1 MDRMKPDSK
10 TKHGARPVILCL
22 SSRGYELA
30 LKLSKTLDADIHGHA
45 TRCPKAEFKFTRATT
60 HIADLFCGGR
70 PLIGICAAGILIRA
84 VAPHIGNKGAD
95 APLVAMSES
104 GDSVVPL
111 VSGHSGAIALAQ
123 KLAKATG
130 GHAAITTAGDT
141 RWRIALDEPPDSWR
155 LANPEAARSVM
166 PMLLASD
173 GARIEGECAA
183 GLEDWLEHIPH
194 GKAVKITATRK
205 QHKPANNELVYCP
218 RDIMVGAGCIRDCAP
233 EELTELVMRELE
245 SADINRA
252 AIAGVFSIDL
262 KADEPALHALAA
274 ALDVPFRVYDAQQ
287 LAAQAPNLANPSATV
302 EREVGTPGVA
312 EAAAL
317 AAAGEG
323 GTLIHPKVK
332 STNATTALALA
343 PHPFESLEGCGRK
356 TGSVNLVGIG
366 PGKAEWRTP
375 EASRII
381 QNADE
386 LVGYGFYIDLLG
398 PAASGRVR
406 RDFEL
411 GEEEARCR
419 YALEQAATGKD
430 VAIICS
436 GDAGIYA
443 MASLVY
449 ELLDRPAQESANEST
464 TERANG
470 PSNEPANEESASG
483 PAKQGGVSS
492 AARRVA
498 VSTAPGVSAM
508 QAASA
513 RTGAVLGHDFCTI
526 SLSDLLT
533 PWEQIERRIHAA
545 GAGDFVVAFYN
556 PVSRRRRT
564 QLARARDILLGCRG
578 ADTPVILAH
587 NLGREESLVFCALGE
602 LDVDM
607 VDMMTTVI
615 VGSSASRRVRLGL
628 GDAVYTPRGYR
639 VDSGKSGSRSPG
651 ARASET
657 GKSGTKKSDTGKSI
671 TMDSDTGK
679 SGTKD
684 SNTKKPD
691 TRKSNPGNKSN
702 SRNATTEKR
711 A

>member
-1 MDRMKPDSK
+1 MKQDSK

-30 LKLSKTLDADIHGHA
+30 LKLHKTLDADIHGHA
-45 TRCPKAEFKFTRATT
+45 TRCPKAEFTFTRATT

-84 VAPHIGNKGAD
+84 VAPHIGEKGAD
-95 APLVAMSES
+95 APLVAVSES

-111 VSGHSGAIALAQ
+111 ISGHSGAIALAQ
-123 KLAKATG
+123 KLAKATD
-130 GHAAITTAGDT
+130 GHAAITTAGDA
-141 RWRIALDEPPDSWR
+141 RWHIALDEPPADWR

-166 PMLLASD
+166 PMLLAGD
-173 GARIEGECAA
+173 GARIEGECAG
-183 GLEDWLEHIPH
+183 GLEDWLKHIPH
-194 GKAVKITATRK
+194 GNAVKIIATRK
-205 QHKPANNELVYCP
+205 RRKPANNELVYCP
-218 RDIMVGAGCIRDCAP
+218 RDVMVGAGCIRDCAP
-233 EELTELVMRELE
+233 EELTEFVMRELE
-245 SADINRA
+245 SADINQA

-274 ALDVPFRVYDAQQ
+274 ALDVPYRVYDARQ

-317 AAAGEG
+317 AAAGES

-332 STNATTALALA
+332 STNATMALALA
-343 PHPFESLEGCGRK
+343 PHPVGSLDGCGRK

-419 YALEQAATGKD
+419 YALEQAASGKD

-449 ELLDRPAQESANEST
+449 ELLDRPAQESANEPT
-464 TERANG
+464 KERANRPSKESANG
-470 PSNEPANEESASG
+470 PS
-483 PAKQGGVSS
+483 KQGGVSP

-587 NLGREESLVFCALGE
+587 NLGREESLVFCTLGE
-602 LDVDM
+602 LEVNM

-615 VGSSASRRVRLGL
+615 VGSSASRRVKLGL
-628 GDAVYTPRGYR
+628 GDAVYTPRGYM
-639 VDSGKSGSRSPG
+639 VDSGKSGSMSPT

-657 GKSGTKKSDTGKSI
+657 GKSGTKKSHAE
-671 TMDSDTGK
+671 K
-679 SGTKD
+679 SGTKE
-684 SNTKKPD
+684 SSAKKSD
-691 TRKSNPGNKSN
+691 AKISNPRNNSN
-702 SRNATTEKR
+702 SQNVEAEKAT
-711 A
+711 

>member
-1 MDRMKPDSK
+1 MKPDSK
-10 TKHGARPVILCL
+10 TKRGARPVILCL

-30 LKLSKTLDADIHGHA
+30 LKLGKTLDADIHGHA

-84 VAPHIGNKGAD
+84 VAPHIGDKGAD

-111 VSGHSGAIALAQ
+111 ISGHSGAIALAQ

-141 RWRIALDEPPDSWR
+141 RWRIALDEPPAGWR

-166 PMLLASD
+166 PILLAGD
-173 GARIEGECAA
+173 GARIEGECVG
-183 GLEDWLEHIPH
+183 GLDDWLEHIPH
-194 GKAVKITATRK
+194 GKAVTITATRK
-205 QHKPANNELVYCP
+205 RHKPANNELVYCP
-218 RDIMVGAGCIRDCAP
+218 RDVMVGAGCIRDCAP
-233 EELTELVMRELE
+233 EELTELVMRELAG
-245 SADINRA
+245 ADINQA
-252 AIAGVFSIDL
+252 AISGVFSIDL

-274 ALDVPFRVYDAQQ
+274 ALDVPYRVYDARQ

-332 STNATTALALA
+332 STNATMALALA
-343 PHPFESLEGCGRK
+343 PHPVESLDGCGRK

-449 ELLDRPAQESANEST
+449 ELLDRPAQESANEPT
-464 TERANG
+464 KERANG
-470 PSNEPANEESASG
+470 PAKES
-483 PAKQGGVSS
+483 AKQGGVSP

-578 ADTPVILAH
+578 TDTPVILAH
-587 NLGREESLVFCALGE
+587 NLGREESLVFCTLGE

-615 VGSSASRRVRLGL
+615 VGSSASRRVKLGL

-639 VDSGKSGSRSPG
+639 VDSGKSGSKSPG

-657 GKSGTKKSDTGKSI
+657 GKSGTKKSH
-671 TMDSDTGK
+671 TGK

-684 SNTKKPD
+684 SNTKKSD
-691 TRKSNPGNKSN
+691 TRNSNPRKKSNPRSVE
-702 SRNATTEKR
+702 TEK
-711 A
+711 AT

>member
-1 MDRMKPDSK
+1 MKQDSK

-30 LKLSKTLDADIHGHA
+30 LKLRKTLDADIHGHA
-45 TRCPKAEFKFTRATT
+45 TRCPKAEFTFIRATT

-84 VAPHIGNKGAD
+84 VAPHIGDKGAD
-95 APLVAMSES
+95 APLVAVSES

-111 VSGHSGAIALAQ
+111 ISGHSGAIALAQ

-130 GHAAITTAGDT
+130 GHAAITTAGDA
-141 RWRIALDEPPDSWR
+141 RWRIALDEPPAGWR
-155 LANPEAARSVM
+155 LANLEVARSVM
-166 PMLLASD
+166 PMLLAGD
-173 GARIEGECAA
+173 GACIEGECAD
-183 GLEDWLEHIPH
+183 GLEDWLEHIPQ
-194 GKAVKITATRK
+194 GKAVTITATRK
-205 QHKPANNELVYCP
+205 RHRPADNELVYCP
-218 RDIMVGAGCIRDCAP
+218 RDVVVGAGCIRDCAP
-233 EELTELVMRELE
+233 KELTELVMRELE
-245 SADINRA
+245 SADINQA

-274 ALDVPFRVYDAQQ
+274 ALDVPFRVYDARQ
-287 LAAQAPNLANPSATV
+287 LAAQAPNLANPSETV

-332 STNATTALALA
+332 STNATMALALA
-343 PHPFESLEGCGRK
+343 LHPAASLEGCGRK

-449 ELLDRPAQESANEST
+449 ELLDRPTQDSANEPT
-464 TERANG
+464 KERANG
-470 PSNEPANEESASG
+470 PTKEST
-483 PAKQGGVSS
+483 KQGGVSP

-545 GAGDFVVAFYN
+545 GVGDFVVAFYN

-587 NLGREESLVFCALGE
+587 NLGREESLMFCTLGE
-602 LDVDM
+602 LDVNM

-615 VGSSASRRVRLGL
+615 VGSSASRRVKLGL

-639 VDSGKSGSRSPG
+639 VDSGKSGSKSPG
-651 ARASET
+651 ASVSET
-657 GKSGTKKSDTGKSI
+657 GKSGTKKSYTGKSSAI
-671 TMDSDTGK
+671 ES
-679 SGTKD
+679 
-684 SNTKKPD
+684 D
-691 TRKSNPGNKSN
+691 TRKSNPGHTSN
-702 SRNATTEKR
+702 SRNVEAEKAT
-711 A
+711 

>member
-1 MDRMKPDSK
+1 MKQDSK
-10 TKHGARPVILCL
+10 TEHGARPVILCL

-30 LKLSKTLDADIHGHA
+30 IKLRKTLDADIHGHA

-84 VAPHIGNKGAD
+84 VAPHMGDKGAD
-95 APLVAMSES
+95 APLVAVSES

-111 VSGHSGAIALAQ
+111 ISGHSGAIALAQ
-123 KLAKATG
+123 KLAEATG

-141 RWRIALDEPPDSWR
+141 RWRIALDEPPAGWR

-166 PMLLASD
+166 PMLLAGD
-173 GARIEGECAA
+173 GARIEGECAD
-183 GLEDWLEHIPH
+183 GLADWLEHIPH

-218 RDIMVGAGCIRDCAP
+218 RDVMVGAGCIRDCAP

-245 SADINRA
+245 NADINQA

-274 ALDVPFRVYDAQQ
+274 TLEVPFRVYDARQ
-287 LAAQAPNLANPSATV
+287 LAAQSPKLANPSETV

-332 STNATTALALA
+332 STNATMALALA
-343 PHPFESLEGCGRK
+343 PRPAGSLDGCGRK

-449 ELLDRPAQESANEST
+449 ELLDRPAKESVNEPSK
-464 TERANG
+464 ELANG
-470 PSNEPANEESASG
+470 PTKESTKES
-483 PAKQGGVSS
+483 AKQGGVSP

-533 PWEQIERRIHAA
+533 PWAQIERRIHAA

-587 NLGREESLVFCALGE
+587 NLGREESLVFCTLGE
-602 LDVDM
+602 LEVDM

-615 VGSSASRRVRLGL
+615 VGSSASRRVKLGL
-628 GDAVYTPRGYR
+628 GDAVYTPRGYM
-639 VDSGKSGSRSPG
+639 VDSGKSG
-651 ARASET
+651 
-657 GKSGTKKSDTGKSI
+657 TKE
-671 TMDSDTGK
+671 
-679 SGTKD
+679 

-702 SRNATTEKR
+702 SRKVEAEKAT
-711 A
+711 

>member
-1 MDRMKPDSK
+1 MDRMKLDSK
-10 TKHGARPVILCL
+10 SKRGARPVILCL

-30 LKLSKTLDADIHGHA
+30 LKLRKTLDADIHGHA

-84 VAPHIGNKGAD
+84 VAPHMGDKGAD
-95 APLVAMSES
+95 APLVAVSES

-111 VSGHSGAIALAQ
+111 ISGHSGAIALAQ
-123 KLAKATG
+123 KLAEATG

-141 RWRIALDEPPDSWR
+141 RWRIALDEPPAGWR
-155 LANPEAARSVM
+155 LANPDAARSVM
-166 PMLLASD
+166 PMLLAGD
-173 GARIEGECAA
+173 GASIEGECAG
-183 GLEDWLEHIPH
+183 GLDDWLEHIPH
-194 GKAVKITATRK
+194 GKAVTITATRK
-205 QHKPANNELVYCP
+205 QHNPADNELVYCP
-218 RDIMVGAGCIRDCAP
+218 RDVMVGAGCIRDCAP

-245 SADINRA
+245 SADINHA

-287 LAAQAPNLANPSATV
+287 LAAQAPNLENPSATV

-332 STNATTALALA
+332 STNATMALALA
-343 PHPFESLEGCGRK
+343 PRPVDSLEGCGRK

-449 ELLDRPAQESANEST
+449 ELLDRPAQGSANEPTNELAKERSNGSANESGN
-464 TERANG
+464 R
-470 PSNEPANEESASG
+470 
-483 PAKQGGVSS
+483 PAKQGGLSP

-564 QLARARDILLGCRG
+564 QLARARDILLCCRG

-587 NLGREESLVFCALGE
+587 NLGREESLVFCTLGE

-615 VGSSASRRVRLGL
+615 VGSSASRRVKLGL
-628 GDAVYTPRGYR
+628 GDAVYTPRGYM
-639 VDSGKSGSRSPG
+639 VDSGKSI
-651 ARASET
+651 
-657 GKSGTKKSDTGKSI
+657 TKE
-671 TMDSDTGK
+671 SDTGK
-679 SGTKD
+679 SGTKE
-684 SNTKKPD
+684 SSTKKPD
-691 TRKSNPGNKSN
+691 TRNSHPGKKSNP
-702 SRNATTEKR
+702 RNVEAEKAT
-711 A
+711 

>member
-1 MDRMKPDSK
+1 MKQDSK

-30 LKLSKTLDADIHGHA
+30 LKLRKTLDADIHGHA
-45 TRCPKAEFKFTRATT
+45 TRCPKAEFTFTRATT

-84 VAPHIGNKGAD
+84 VAPHIGDKGAD
-95 APLVAMSES
+95 APLVAVSES

-111 VSGHSGAIALAQ
+111 ISGHSGAIALAQ

-141 RWRIALDEPPDSWR
+141 RWRIALDEPPAGWR

-166 PMLLASD
+166 PMLLAGD
-173 GARIEGECAA
+173 GARIEGECAE
-183 GLEDWLEHIPH
+183 GLEDWLEHMPH
-194 GKAVKITATRK
+194 GKTVKITATRK
-205 QHKPANNELVYCP
+205 QHKPADNELVYCP
-218 RDIMVGAGCIRDCAP
+218 RDVTVGAGCIRDCAP
-233 EELTELVMRELE
+233 EELTELIMRELE
-245 SADINRA
+245 SADINKA

-262 KADEPALHALAA
+262 KADEPALHALAV
-274 ALDVPFRVYDAQQ
+274 ALDVPFRVYDARQ
-287 LAAQAPNLANPSATV
+287 LAAQAPNLENPSATV

-332 STNATTALALA
+332 STNATMALALA
-343 PHPFESLEGCGRK
+343 PHPAGSLEGCGRK

-449 ELLDRPAQESANEST
+449 ELLDRPAQESANEPT
-464 TERANG
+464 KECANG
-470 PSNEPANEESASG
+470 PSKESANG
-483 PAKQGGVSS
+483 PSKESANRPAKESTKQGGVSP

-564 QLARARDILLGCRG
+564 QLARARDILLCCRG

-587 NLGREESLVFCALGE
+587 NLGREESLVFCTLGE

-615 VGSSASRRVRLGL
+615 VGSSASRRVKLGL

-639 VDSGKSGSRSPG
+639 VDSGKSGSKSPG

-657 GKSGTKKSDTGKSI
+657 EKSDTKKFH
-671 TMDSDTGK
+671 TGK

-691 TRKSNPGNKSN
+691 TRNSKPGTKSN
-702 SRNATTEKR
+702 SRNVEAEKAT
-711 A
+711 